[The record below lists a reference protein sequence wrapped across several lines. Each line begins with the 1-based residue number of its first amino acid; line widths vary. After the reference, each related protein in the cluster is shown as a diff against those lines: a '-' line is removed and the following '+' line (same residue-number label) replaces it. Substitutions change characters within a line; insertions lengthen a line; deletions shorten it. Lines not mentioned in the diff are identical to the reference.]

1 MFNLFKVTV
10 APCDLGGGR
19 LPLSAPGLGN
29 PLSWEKN
36 GEGPPEAYV
45 LAWHHFV
52 QDPGTDLRLKV
63 APDSIL

>member
-19 LPLSAPGLGN
+19 LPPSAPG
-29 PLSWEKN
+29 PVHTLSWEES
-36 GEGPPEAYV
+36 GEGPLEAYV
-45 LAWHHFV
+45 LAWHRFA

-63 APDSIL
+63 PP